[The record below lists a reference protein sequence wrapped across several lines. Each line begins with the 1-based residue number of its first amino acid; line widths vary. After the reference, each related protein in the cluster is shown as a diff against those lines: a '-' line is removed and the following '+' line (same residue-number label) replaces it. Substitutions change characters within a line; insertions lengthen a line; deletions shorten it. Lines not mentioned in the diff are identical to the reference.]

1 MLAVAEES
9 GTLDQ
14 VLAHQ
19 TEHYQDES
27 GRRLAALTSMAGY
40 AVYGFVGLVI
50 IIAIFRI
57 ANWYIGLLG

>member
-1 MLAVAEES
+1 
-9 GTLDQ
+9 

-19 TEHYQDES
+19 AAHYQEES
-27 GRRLAALTSMAGY
+27 GRRMAVLTALAGY
-40 AVYGFVGLVI
+40 GVYGFVALVI

>member
-1 MLAVAEES
+1 MAVAEES

-19 TEHYQDES
+19 AAHYQEES
-27 GRRLAALTSMAGY
+27 GRRLAVLTALAGY
-40 AVYGFVGLVI
+40 GVYGFVALVI